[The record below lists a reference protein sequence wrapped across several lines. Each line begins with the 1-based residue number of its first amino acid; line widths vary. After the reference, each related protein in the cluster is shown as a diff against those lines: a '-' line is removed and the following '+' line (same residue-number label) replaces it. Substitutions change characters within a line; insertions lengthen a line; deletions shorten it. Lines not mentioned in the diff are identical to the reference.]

1 MGKLSDSLLD
11 LAGRVKR
18 LEDSAAAV
26 QERNHAALKTRRGEL
41 EAALERE
48 ATLAERDL
56 NEAASAEGS
65 WWSETKGAIE
75 REIAGIRAD
84 FEERQAGFREK
95 NAERAAQDAED
106 DAISAVTLAGY
117 VLDAAEWAVVRA
129 ELARADADQS
139 TVRS

>member
-1 MGKLSDSLLD
+1 M
-11 LAGRVKR
+11 
-18 LEDSAAAV
+18 
-26 QERNHAALKTRRGEL
+26 
-41 EAALERE
+41 
-48 ATLAERDL
+48 
-56 NEAASAEGS
+56 
-65 WWSETKGAIE
+65 
-75 REIAGIRAD
+75 RAD